1 MKKRTLL
8 TCGLAAALFAGCSS
22 DDKLTVDDGTVS
34 NGTGYVSLRIAL
46 PSTSSGMRADNQAND
61 QYDEGVAN
69 EYKVNDVTLVFFNG
83 DKEVLST
90 HKLAGFSETATDNK
104 DGITVEY
111 TLATQKVSGNAEYVL
126 VLLNKPA
133 ALETDVATFDQLN
146 KAIDCADV
154 TKLTGG
160 SYDNF
165 FMSNTTL
172 WNVTTSKSQTLV
184 PIVPQT
190 TIAKAEANKA
200 IVYVERAVGKVE
212 LSHYA
217 EPDTKWSGWTYTIPA
232 GAAVYAEDKITI
244 NKWNVDLTNKKTYPV
259 RKYNDDW
266 SSINGRNGKR
276 MFSTGNAYAS
286 DGSWQRTYWAEDPNY
301 NVDEPSDPAS
311 RQLKDNTTFSPITT
325 TKLYCPENT
334 FDVLRMKQKN
344 STRVLLEATYRPNN
358 IPDSEIGDGTW
369 YLLGNSSTPKSSST
383 IIALANEAIGG
394 PSPVVKKL
402 AFTKG
407 VKLTAELQTTN
418 FLKDGDTPVTDAEL
432 TLIKNAI
439 KPSITTYEK
448 GVCYYAVRIQ
458 HFGSYYTPWG
468 SETGAPT
475 VGTDAFYNYTTTH
488 ADNDKNYL
496 GRYGIVRNNW
506 YQLMLNSISAP
517 GEPTIPT
524 PTDSPDDVTN
534 YYISATVKIMDW
546 AVRKQS
552 VDL

>member
-111 TLATQKVSGNAEYVL
+111 TLATQKVSGDAEYVL

-133 ALETDVATFDQLN
+133 ALETDVATFDKLN
-146 KAIDCADV
+146 EAIDCSDV
-154 TKLTGG
+154 KTLTGG
-160 SYDNF
+160 DSYDSF

-172 WNVTTSKSQTLV
+172 SNGTQSQTLV
-184 PIVPQT
+184 PIMPQT

-212 LSHYA
+212 MSHY
-217 EPDTKWSGWTYTIPA
+217 EGTGTKWSGWKYTIPTD
-232 GAAVYAEDKITI
+232 AAVYAEDEITI
-244 NKWNVDLTNKKTYPV
+244 NEWNIDLTNKKTYPV
-259 RKYNDDW
+259 RKYDNSW
-266 SSINGRNGKR
+266 SSYAR
-276 MFSTGNAYAS
+276 MLSANTY
-286 DGSWQRTYWAEDPNY
+286 DGTWKRTYWAEDPNY
-301 NVDEPSDPAS
+301 NVDDPTVLTDPS
-311 RQLKDNTTFSPITT
+311 RQLKHNDEFSSMT

-334 FDVLRMKQKN
+334 FDVKHMKQNN
-344 STRVLLEATYRPNN
+344 STRVLLKANYKPQGFSDNE
-358 IPDSEIGDGTW
+358 TW
-369 YLLGNSSTPKSSST
+369 YLLANSSTPKHENAILKAVQDVVSGVT
-383 IIALANEAIGG
+383 TLALPAGKTLKDNYEA
-394 PSPVVKKL
+394 SY
-402 AFTKG
+402 
-407 VKLTAELQTTN
+407 
-418 FLKDGDTPVTDAEL
+418 FLKGSVPVEESEL
-432 TLIKNAI
+432 NAI
-439 KPSITTYEK
+439 KGAISSITKYDA
-448 GVCYYAVRIQ
+448 GICYYAVRIQ
-458 HFGSYYTPWG
+458 HFGSWYTPWG
-468 SETGAPT
+468 SETGAPIIPA
-475 VGTDAFYNYTTTH
+475 GTGDAFYNYVTDTES
-488 ADNDKNYL
+488 ADINTYYL

-524 PTDSPDDVTN
+524 PADQPDDVTN

-546 AVRKQS
+546 AVRKYS
-552 VDL
+552 VNL